1 MADVDV
7 ADIEVADIEFYWD
20 PICPFAWVT
29 SRWVEKVVAQ
39 RPMTVDWR
47 FISLRILNEGRD
59 YETEFPPNYLDMH
72 TRGVR
77 MLRVA
82 AAAREAHGR
91 ELVGPL
97 YTALGE
103 SIWNR
108 TRQPGVQAFAG
119 IGDAEHLSA
128 VLAVV
133 GLPAALAA
141 AADDAGF
148 DAILRADTEAGLERT
163 GGGVGTPIVVYGG
176 PAGPGFFGPVI
187 SRVPDAADAL
197 RLWDA
202 VTLLAEWPGFAEI
215 KRSAR
220 ELPQLPLLAP
230 KG

>member
-1 MADVDV
+1 MT
-7 ADIEVADIEFYWD
+7 EADIEFYWD

-39 RPMTVDWR
+39 RHMSVDWP

-59 YETEFPPNYLDMH
+59 YAEFPPNYLDLH
-72 TRGVR
+72 TRGIR

-91 ELVGPL
+91 EVVGSL
-97 YTALGE
+97 YTAFGA

-119 IGDAEHLSA
+119 IGDADHLAA
-128 VLAVV
+128 VLATV
-133 GLPAALAA
+133 GLPVALAA
-141 AADDAGF
+141 AADAAAF
-148 DAILRADTEAGLERT
+148 DAILRADTDAGLERT

-176 PAGPGFFGPVI
+176 PTGPGFFGPVI
-187 SRVPDAADAL
+187 SRVPDDADAL

-230 KG
+230 KA

>member
-1 MADVDV
+1 MTDVDV

-47 FISLRILNEGRD
+47 SISLRILNEGRD

-91 ELVGPL
+91 EVVGPL
-97 YTALGE
+97 YTELGE

-141 AADDAGF
+141 AADDPGF
-148 DAILRADTEAGLERT
+148 DTILRADTEAGLVGHAGVDVDVELFAALARLSAEQRT
-163 GGGVGTPIVVYGG
+163 AVLLVHGHRYTYAEVSDVLGLPVTSVTNHVHRGMRRLRRLLGVHDG
-176 PAGPGFFGPVI
+176 
-187 SRVPDAADAL
+187 
-197 RLWDA
+197 
-202 VTLLAEWPGFAEI
+202 
-215 KRSAR
+215 
-220 ELPQLPLLAP
+220 
-230 KG
+230 